1 MRSPFP
7 GVDPYLEHPG
17 LWPDVHN
24 SLIAEIRR
32 FLAPRLRPKY
42 FVGIEERT
50 YLLDA
55 DAIVLVGRPDV
66 AVRAARDTRGS
77 SNAEPRPSSAT
88 ASAGS
93 VTVELP
99 MPDRLRETYLEVR
112 SVDDGEVV
120 TVVELLS
127 PSNKADGE
135 GRSIYERKR
144 RVVLGSLT
152 HLVEVDLLRGGRPMP
167 ARGPA
172 STAAYRI
179 LISREEARPQAS
191 LMPFS
196 LRDPIP
202 RFPLPLRPGEVEPE
216 LDLGSL
222 LADLYEQAGYDLIID
237 YRQDP
242 VPALGDDDRTW
253 ADSLLRATGT
263 R

>member
-1 MRSPFP
+1 M
-7 GVDPYLEHPG
+7 DPYLEHPG

-42 FVGIEERT
+42 YVGIEERT

-55 DAIVLVGRPDV
+55 DGIVLVGRPDV
-66 AVRAARDTRGS
+66 AVRTRQGTQGPS
-77 SNAEPRPSSAT
+77 DAQARPSSAG
-88 ASAGS
+88 SPAGS

-99 MPDRLRETYLEVR
+99 MPDRVRETYLEVR
-112 SVDDGEVV
+112 SVENGEVV

-135 GRSIYERKR
+135 GRYVYERKR
-144 RVVLGSLT
+144 RVVLASLT
-152 HLVEVDLLRGGRPMP
+152 HLVEVDLLRAGRPMP
-167 ARGPA
+167 ARGA
-172 STAAYRI
+172 ESTAAYRI
-179 LISREEARPQAS
+179 LISREDTRPHAS
-191 LMPFS
+191 LVLFS
-196 LRDPIP
+196 LRDSIP
-202 RFPLPLRPGEVEPE
+202 RFALPLLPGDAEPE
-216 LDLGSL
+216 LDLGRL
-222 LADLYEQAGYDLIID
+222 LADLYEQAGYDLVID